1 MTPKFWKLSQ
11 GAAAQFNIEDILNTL
26 EQHLVYI
33 HMDTGAKA
41 GSSRT
46 QAEDF
51 CEAAIGEYFYL
62 THGNRGIYALAQFS
76 GPANIFSAYG
86 EGWLDRPFRLIR
98 ASASTESYGGPH
110 KWWAP
115 NDNST
120 FMRVPDEELPMFE
133 EHILVPYFGIK
144 LQDFGVDAT

>member
-11 GAAAQFNIEDILNTL
+11 GTAQFSTEDISRTL
-26 EQHLVYI
+26 EQRLAYI
-33 HMDTGAKA
+33 HMETRAKA
-41 GSSRT
+41 GSSKT
-46 QAEDF
+46 QAADF

-76 GPANIFSAYG
+76 GPANLFSAYG
-86 EGWLDRPFRLIR
+86 KGWLDRPFRFIR
-98 ASASTESYGGPH
+98 ASVSTESYEGPH

-120 FMRVPDEELPMFE
+120 FIRVPDSELRMFE
-133 EHILVPYFGIK
+133 EHILVPYFDLQ
-144 LQDFGVDAT
+144 LQDFGANAT